1 LESLGVILLYFR
13 GAFILFDLFIDL
25 PLEIRFHNPSKR
37 FPAYATN
44 DGESTMSM
52 ASRSTRCE
60 TLKARKTAAKIA
72 LLTVVLTVSGAVSIA
87 QPPTATLNIQLDK
100 PAHTVSPTLYG
111 LMTEEINYSYDGGLY
126 AEMVRNRTFQDHG
139 FGGVAHWNIEHM
151 GNSIATMAVDQAEG
165 PSAALEHSL
174 AIDVK
179 QADSANRAG
188 VRNEGFWGMA
198 LRPDTT
204 YKGSLYAKADSADV
218 GPLSAELVNDNTGK
232 SLASATVPVL
242 STDWKRYEFTLTTG
256 KIETSSENHLQ
267 LTVGHAG
274 KIWIDLVSL
283 FPPTYKNR
291 DNGNRPDIMEMM
303 AAMHP
308 TFLRLPGG
316 NYLEG
321 DQIDERFDWKNTI
334 GPLVDRPTHRSPWNY
349 QSSDGMGLLEFLEW
363 TEDLKIDTVLAV
375 YAGYSLKGDH
385 ISPGPALVPF
395 LQDALD
401 EIEFTTGDTSTKWGA
416 VRAKLGHPA
425 PFPVKYVEIGNEDWF
440 DRSGSYEGRYAQF
453 YKAIKAKYP
462 QLQLIATAPLKR
474 MKPDVQDDHYYK
486 RADEFFADV
495 KHYDTIDRN
504 GPKIFVGEWAT
515 REGSPTTN
523 MGAALGDAAWMTG
536 MERNSDL
543 IVMASYA
550 PLFVNVN
557 PGGMQWESDLIGYD
571 ALTSY
576 GSPGYYAQV
585 MFAKYLGTEVPTSS
599 MIDGGNERFFY
610 SVTRD
615 PAKGAVYLKLVNA
628 SSVAQPV
635 EVQLAGATSI
645 GSTGTLVTLSGVTL
659 AQTNT
664 LSSPTRIVP
673 VQTLLKGAGAKF
685 SHTVPAYSV
694 QVLELQAK

>member
-1 LESLGVILLYFR
+1 LELILTEIVHGYLCS
-13 GAFILFDLFIDL
+13 ADLIATS
-25 PLEIRFHNPSKR
+25 SKR
-37 FPAYATN
+37 FLISAIQTRWKVIM
-44 DGESTMSM
+44 GM
-52 ASRSTRCE
+52 ASVVGRHK
-60 TLKARKTAAKIA
+60 TLKLQQGITRIA
-72 LLTVVLTVSGAVSIA
+72 SLATVVALSGICVA
-87 QPPTATLNIQLDK
+87 QPTTVTLNIQLDK
-100 PAHTVSPTLYG
+100 PAHSVSPTLYG

-151 GNSIATMAVDQAEG
+151 GNSIAAMTIDRTEG
-165 PSAALEHSL
+165 PSAALEQSL
-174 AIDVK
+174 AIEVK
-179 QADSANRAG
+179 QADANNRAG
-188 VRNEGFWGMA
+188 VRNEGYWGMA

-204 YKGSLYAKADSADV
+204 YKGSLYAKADSADA
-218 GPLSAELVNDNTGK
+218 GPMTADLINDNTGK
-232 SLASATVPVL
+232 SVATATTPGL
-242 STDWKRYEFTLTTG
+242 STEWKHYEFTLTTG
-256 KIETSSENHLQ
+256 KIETSAQNHLL

-274 KIWIDLVSL
+274 KVWINLVSL

-291 DNGNRPDIMEMM
+291 ANGNRPDLMEMM

-308 TFLRLPGG
+308 KFLRLPGG

-363 TEDLKIDTVLAV
+363 TEDLKIETVLAV

-385 ISPGPALVPF
+385 INPGPALVPF
-395 LQDALD
+395 LEDALD
-401 EIEFTTGDTSTKWGA
+401 EIEFATGDGSTKWGA

-425 PFPVKYVEIGNEDWF
+425 PFPVKYIEIGNEDWF

-462 QLQLIATAPLKR
+462 RLELIATAPLKR
-474 MKPDVQDDHYYK
+474 MKPDVLDDHYYK

-495 KHYDTIDRN
+495 KHYDTVDRN

-576 GSPGYYAQV
+576 GSPAYYAQV
-585 MFAKYLGTEVPTSS
+585 LFGKYLGTEVPTSS
-599 MIDGGNERFFY
+599 LSGDAQRFFY

-635 EVQLAGATSI
+635 EVEMTGAGNISNVATVETLTGAT
-645 GSTGTLVTLSGVTL
+645 L
-659 AQTNT
+659 AETNT
-664 LSSPTRIVP
+664 ISSPTRIVP
-673 VQTLLKGAGAKF
+673 VQTTIKGVATKF
-685 SHTVPAYSV
+685 SHSVPAYSI
-694 QVLELQAK
+694 QVLEVQGK

>member
-1 LESLGVILLYFR
+1 MILLSR
-13 GAFILFDLFIDL
+13 RMTNGPRILSAIARIVL
-25 PLEIRFHNPSKR
+25 P
-37 FPAYATN
+37 AT
-44 DGESTMSM
+44 
-52 ASRSTRCE
+52 
-60 TLKARKTAAKIA
+60 L
-72 LLTVVLTVSGAVSIA
+72 VSAICIA
-87 QPPTATLNIQLDK
+87 QSSTVTLNIQLNH
-100 PAHTVSPTLYG
+100 PVHSVSPTLYG

-139 FGGVAHWNIEHM
+139 FGGVAHWNVVHL
-151 GNSIATMAVDQAEG
+151 GNSVASMAVDLAEG

-179 QADSANRAG
+179 SADAVNRAG

-198 LRPDTT
+198 LRPNTT
-204 YKGSLYAKADSADV
+204 YKGSLYAKADSTDV
-218 GPLSAELVNDNTGK
+218 GSLIADLVNDNTGK
-232 SLASATVPVL
+232 SVATATLPRL
-242 STDWKRYEFTLTTG
+242 SKEWKRYEFTLITG
-256 KIETSSENHLQ
+256 TIETSAENHLL
-267 LTVGHAG
+267 LTVGHSG
-274 KIWIDLVSL
+274 KVWIDLVSL

-291 DNGNRPDIMEMM
+291 ENGNRPDLMEMM

-363 TEDLKIDTVLAV
+363 TEDLNIQTVLAV

-385 ISPGPALVPF
+385 IHPGPALTPF
-395 LQDALD
+395 VEDALD
-401 EIEFTTGDTSTKWGA
+401 EIEFAIGDTSTKWGG
-416 VRAKLGHPA
+416 VRAALGHPR

-453 YKAIKAKYP
+453 YKAIKVKYP
-462 QLQLIATAPLKR
+462 QLELIATTPIRR
-474 MKPDVQDDHYYK
+474 MKPDVLDDHYYK

-495 KHYDTIDRN
+495 KHYDNADRN
-504 GPKIFVGEWAT
+504 GPKVFVGEWAT

-571 ALTSY
+571 ALSSY
-576 GSPGYYAQV
+576 GSPGYYAQT
-585 MFAKYLGTEVPTSS
+585 MFAKYLGTEVPASS
-599 MIDGGNERFFY
+599 IHGASERFFY
-610 SVTRD
+610 SVTHD
-615 PAKGAVYLKLVNA
+615 PAKGVMYLKLVNA
-628 SSVAQPV
+628 SSKAQSI
-635 EVQLAGATSI
+635 EIELTGANSI
-645 GSTGTLVTLSGVTL
+645 ANTGTLVTLTGASL
-659 AQTNT
+659 AETNT
-664 LSSPTRIVP
+664 IRTPKRIVP
-673 VQTLLKGAGAKF
+673 IQTSLTNIGQKF
-685 SHTVPAYSV
+685 DHSVPAYSIQALEV
-694 QVLELQAK
+694 QLK